1 MPVRWGVERRA
12 TRAAVALLLA
22 TALAPA
28 AASGDGAAATTP
40 PAHPCAQWGVAS
52 AAPADAR
59 GEFEGVYRVGRTR
72 CTVAP
77 ARMSYALRW
86 QRGHRPMDFFYEG
99 ESAAGEA
106 VFVSEPRA
114 EGVDRFYFADRGLD
128 RGVFVRADGLCLP
141 VQRLG
146 AAPRR

>member
-1 MPVRWGVERRA
+1 MPVRWGGERRA
-12 TRAAVALLLA
+12 RRAAGALLLA
-22 TALAPA
+22 AALGTAAGGGAP
-28 AASGDGAAATTP
+28 GTTP
-40 PAHPCAQWGVAS
+40 PAHPCAHLGVAP
-52 AAPADAR
+52 AAPADVR
-59 GEFEGVYRVGRTR
+59 GEFDGVYRVGRTR

-106 VFVSEPRA
+106 VFVYEPRA